1 MNLLE
6 IRTEVRR
13 ILAETTA
20 ASSYVSDTDI
30 NKFINDGVKHMCIEG
45 GVYEKTHS
53 ITVAT
58 TISAYKLPLDFL
70 TIKVLRNHNGV
81 PLDPIESVMV
91 GAAYSISGLP
101 LNYYATQTPVILN
114 AWTVATPYVLFPA
127 TCVPTATYIRPVTAN
142 GYIYECVVA
151 GTSHAAT
158 EPTWGTVVGSR
169 LTEAGLVTT
178 WACREFFTSLF
189 TLNLYDTPI
198 TAIGVGTYIL
208 IYSALDEGLYV
219 DTDSPNFPLDKHHYL
234 IPFACFRCAFKAKD
248 VALAAAFL
256 SEYSAGMG
264 LQMNVPGAGGGAGGP
279 QS

>member
-1 MNLLE
+1 MNLSE
-6 IRTEVRR
+6 IRTDTRR

-20 ASSYVSDTDI
+20 ALSYFSDSDI
-30 NKFINDGVKHMCIEG
+30 NKFINAGIKHMCIEG
-45 GVYEKTHS
+45 GVYEKTQL
-53 ITVAT
+53 ITVANSV
-58 TISAYKLPLDFL
+58 SAYRLPLDFL
-70 TIKVLRNHNGV
+70 TVKVLRNHNNI
-81 PLDPIESVMV
+81 PLDPIESLMV
-91 GAAYSISGLP
+91 GASYTIAGLP
-101 LNYYATQTPVILN
+101 LNYYATQAPITLN

-127 TCVPTATYIRPVTAN
+127 TCVTTATYIRPVTAN

-158 EPTWGTVVGSR
+158 EPTWGTVLGSR
-169 LTEAGLVTT
+169 LTETGLTVT

-189 TLNLYDTPI
+189 TLNLYDTPT
-198 TAIGVGTYIL
+198 TAGGGVGTYTL

-234 IPFACFRCAFKAKD
+234 VSFACFQCALKAKD

-264 LQMNVPGAGGGAGGP
+264 LEMSAPGGGAGGP
-279 QS
+279 QG